1 MTQTAGHVW
10 DCHVPCSLVLR
21 TEQSMHAAIFC
32 RCSYFSARAPPPPPK
47 EEGKDG
53 GLASAGSERMTVQF
67 AQ

>member
-1 MTQTAGHVW
+1 M
-10 DCHVPCSLVLR
+10 PCSLVLR